1 MAKKILIL
9 STDFGTERDEIT
21 VPLHKLREAGHDV
34 VVATPSGE
42 DVQTFLHDKDRDVV
56 VPTDK
61 KVADVTG
68 EAAADFDV
76 IVLPGGTLTAD
87 AARVDEG
94 VRGLVTG
101 QAEAGRTIAAI
112 CHAPWVLVEAGLAKD
127 KNMTSVG
134 NIRTDV
140 VNAGASWHDEPV
152 VECDTGGWKLIT
164 SRTPDDIN
172 AFVEA
177 IDKI

>member
-21 VPLHKLREAGHDV
+21 VPLHKLRESGHEV
-34 VVATPSGE
+34 TVATPSGE
-42 DVQTFLHDKDRDVV
+42 DVQTFLHDRDRDVA
-56 VPTDK
+56 VPTDS
-61 KVADVTG
+61 KVADLSG
-68 EAAADFDV
+68 EFDV
-76 IVLPGGTLTAD
+76 VLLPGGTLNAD

-94 VRGLVTG
+94 IRKVVTEQSG
-101 QAEAGRTIAAI
+101 AGRTIAAI

-140 VNAGASWHDEPV
+140 VNAGASWHDEAV
-152 VECDTGGWKLIT
+152 VECAAGGWTLTT
-164 SRTPDDIN
+164 SRTPADID

-177 IDKI
+177 VSKV

>member
-21 VPLHKLREAGHDV
+21 VPLHKLREAGHEV
-34 VVATPSGE
+34 LVATPSGE

-56 VPTDK
+56 VPTDR
-61 KVADVTG
+61 KVDDAAG
-68 EAAADFDV
+68 EEFDV
-76 IVLPGGTLTAD
+76 IVLPGGTLNAD
-87 AARVDEG
+87 AARVDD
-94 VRGLVTG
+94 GLLGIVTG

-112 CHAPWVLVEAGLAKD
+112 CHAPWVLVEAGLAKN

-140 VNAGASWHDEPV
+140 VNAGAQWHDEPV

-164 SRTPDDIN
+164 SRTPDDIDE
-172 AFVEA
+172 FVDA
-177 IDKI
+177 IKKA